1 MRHGLTHLSMAGEL
15 DAPDSILQIGFA
27 VTLLVAIAVGLL
39 VWHATRANQARLGIR
54 TRRGQIKNMRREI
67 RGFALRAIA
76 LLIVLILLV
85 VLALKL
91 YRFG

>member
-1 MRHGLTHLSMAGEL
+1 MT
-15 DAPDSILQIGFA
+15 I
-27 VTLLVAIAVGLL
+27 LVAIAVGLL

-67 RGFALRAIA
+67 RAFALRAFV

-85 VLALKL
+85 VVALKL
-91 YRFG
+91 KL

>member
-1 MRHGLTHLSMAGEL
+1 
-15 DAPDSILQIGFA
+15 

-67 RGFALRAIA
+67 RGFALRAVA